1 MIGYFKIIFQFKMI
15 SGNMSVISAVVLS
28 GGNAVR
34 MGGEKPFRKLNN
46 GYMIENVI
54 NVLVKNN
61 IQFTIVFKHLK
72 NLKLDDID
80 RQRYLIK
87 KYKQTITWDIL
98 PNKGPLVGILSGMR
112 LSNSEWIIVLPCDM
126 PFITKNSVNRLI
138 NNIFVAES
146 KKCDCI
152 IPKHNNGHI
161 EPLFSIYK
169 KSTIG
174 ALEKLVKIAELE
186 NKSFP
191 IRDFIKKLNP
201 YYVPIGEIDPT
212 NKVFININTHSDLK
226 LLLKRDK

>member
-1 MIGYFKIIFQFKMI
+1 
-15 SGNMSVISAVVLS
+15 MSLISAVVLS

-46 GYMIENVI
+46 RYMIENVI
-54 NVLVKNN
+54 NVLVENN

-72 NLKLDDID
+72 NLKLDDVN
-80 RQRYLIK
+80 RQLYLVK
-87 KYKQTITWDIL
+87 EYKQTITWDIV

-112 LSNSEWIIVLPCDM
+112 LSNSEWVIILPCDM
-126 PFITKNSVNRLI
+126 PFITKNSVDNLI

-152 IPKHNNGHI
+152 IPRHNNGHI

-174 ALEKLVKIAELE
+174 ELEKLVKIAELE

-191 IRDFIKKLNP
+191 IRNFIKKLNP
-201 YYVPIGEIDPT
+201 YYIPIDDIDPT
-212 NKVFININTHSDLK
+212 NNVFTNINTHSDLK
-226 LLLKRDK
+226 LLLKREK